1 MKNWGWLLLIM
12 VALMSGCAEGYSAKP
27 QGYQEPAPALR
38 ETGTWRNP
46 ETDAE
51 RQTRIWREEAGR

>member
-1 MKNWGWLLLIM
+1 MKICGWLLLIM
-12 VALMSGCAEGYSAKP
+12 LSLMSGCAESYSARP
-27 QGYQEPAPALR
+27 QSYQEPAPSFR

-51 RQTRIWREEAGR
+51 RQMRIWREEAGR